1 MSDLGKI
8 YKDNLSNSHEAALGA
23 IYSAGYAEGFAA
35 ALITPAQ
42 AAVIEVVAETPN
54 PELPPSE

>member
-8 YKDNLSNSHEAALGA
+8 YKDNLSNSHEAALSA

-35 ALITPAQ
+35 ASVTPAQ
-42 AAVIEVVAETPN
+42 AAVIATVAETPN
-54 PELPPSE
+54 PELAP